1 MNVAR
6 VRQVGAYIAK
16 SVTITLTVVALLLMF
31 SLVQSKLAGREP
43 AIAGCKIY
51 IVMSGSMEPAIKV
64 GSMVAVRPL
73 EPEEVQPG
81 DIITFRSERGS
92 TVATHRV
99 SRVDTENGLL
109 FYTKGDAND
118 IEDPSP
124 VDPRNLV
131 GKVVL
136 TVPHLGY
143 MFAYARTAR
152 CRSFVWR
159 GVCWRGAYTTTWL
172 ARNTVT
178 SGRGDECHFASESQS
193 IGLRQRM
200 DCRQSDGLVW

>member
-16 SVTITLTVVALLLMF
+16 SVTMTLTVVALLLMF

-143 MFAYARTAR
+143 MFAYARTPQGA
-152 CRSFVWR
+152 
-159 GVCWRGAYTTTWL
+159 GVLFGL
-172 ARNTVT
+172 AALVVGGELLYNYMAGKKHRDQAAEETNVI
-178 SGRGDECHFASESQS
+178 SPPESQS
-193 IGLRQRM
+193 
-200 DCRQSDGLVW
+200 